1 MPRPLTALFSAL
13 FLYLPTLAA
22 ATEVEIVA
30 RLTEPPGNIAITP
43 DGRILVSVHQIYHR
57 DLRVIEVLP
66 DGNVRPFPNAAW
78 NVPPA
83 PGIMTGLYSVLG
95 LRADRDGTV
104 WLLDNAVG
112 AVGAGAT
119 PKIVAWDT
127 ATNSLARVIHVPGP
141 VTSEKPYLNDL
152 AVDLDHGA
160 IYIANPSRD
169 GRPSIQVID
178 IATGLT
184 RTVLE
189 NHASVVAE
197 DVPIVIDGQRL
208 RVPMPDGSLRDPRLG
223 INPITIDSANEW
235 LYYGP
240 MSGTSLYRVRTADL
254 RDTSLSDEQLGRRV
268 ERYGDKVPCGG
279 ITIDDAG
286 NVYITDMSAKGVGV
300 VRPDGTYQLLVSDPE
315 LLDWPDGFATGPDG
329 YIYAVVNRLHKSAR
343 LNAGIDESEP
353 PYYVVRFPALAPVT
367 IGR

>member
-1 MPRPLTALFSAL
+1 MLRRSFAFVSVLILFATAAH
-13 FLYLPTLAA
+13 
-22 ATEVEIVA
+22 ATDVEVVA
-30 RLTEPPGNIAITP
+30 KLTEPPGNIAVTP
-43 DGRILVSVHQIYHR
+43 DGRIIVSVHQIYGR

-66 DGNVRPFPNAAW
+66 DGSVRPFPNAAW
-78 NVPPA
+78 NEA
-83 PGIMTGLYSVLG
+83 PESGNMVGLYSVLG
-95 LRADRDGTV
+95 VRADRDGRV

-112 AVGAGAT
+112 AGAT
-119 PKIVAWDT
+119 PKLVAWDT
-127 ATNSLARVIHVPGP
+127 DTDSLSRVIHVPGP

-169 GRPSIQVID
+169 GRPSIQIID

-208 RVPMPDGSLRDPRLG
+208 RIPMPDGSMRDPRLG

-240 MSGTSLYRVRTADL
+240 MSGNSLYRVRTSDL
-254 RDTSLSDEQLGRRV
+254 LDTSLSDEQLGGRV
-268 ERYGDKVPCGG
+268 ERYGDKSPCGG
-279 ITIDDAG
+279 ITVDDAG

-300 VRPDGTYQLLVSDPE
+300 TRPDGSYELLYTDDD

-329 YIYAVVNRLHKSAR
+329 YIYAAVNRLHKTAK
-343 LNAGIDESEP
+343 LNGGVNESEP